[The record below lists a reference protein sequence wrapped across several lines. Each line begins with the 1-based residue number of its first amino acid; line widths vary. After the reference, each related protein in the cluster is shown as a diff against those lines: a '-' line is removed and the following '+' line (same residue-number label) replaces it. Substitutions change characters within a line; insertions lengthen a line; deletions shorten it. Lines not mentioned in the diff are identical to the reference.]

1 LQAYHK
7 KATGNS
13 YCDYGFHL
21 ILSNP
26 TEQIYDTEL
35 PQLVEKGISS
45 VKLYMTYLPLRLGDA
60 DLFLIMMRARALGIM
75 TMIHAENNDIV
86 EQVTK

>member
-1 LQAYHK
+1 MKAYHE
-7 KATGNS
+7 KATNNS

-26 TEQIYDTEL
+26 TERIYDIEL
-35 PQLVEKGISS
+35 PQLVEQGISS
-45 VKLYMTYLPLRLGDA
+45 IKLYMTYVPLRLGDA
-60 DLFLIMMRARALGIM
+60 DLFNIMMRARALGVL
-75 TMIHAENNDIV
+75 TMIHAENNDII